1 MAPCLLRRRALTER
15 HSSGHNGDAGLVRH
29 GDDLLVETG
38 DRGQAVEAGQQ
49 LVVTDLVPAV
59 VGMRLQA
66 QRDEAEFMATHDV
79 LTGLPNRAYL
89 HTRMQQTLAR
99 ANGKSHV
106 RNLEPEDLAALTI
119 EAAAM
124 ARRGGR
130 LYMFYAGSYNN
141 APQQVESATS
151 TVSASSE
158 AEPARNLTEDQQ
170 EQYREYCQNLRKNLE
185 LLTQPKRVYV
195 GTEDGG
201 RHYLSDE
208 EREEKIRSTNEKIS
222 KHCQE
227 K

>member
-1 MAPCLLRRRALTER
+1 MDRPDNSRFIVEMRQLIFLVLPALLLLQTATA
-15 HSSGHNGDAGLVRH
+15 SSLYKWVDENGNIVYSQSMPPPGAKVLQQPRI
-29 GDDLLVETG
+29 
-38 DRGQAVEAGQQ
+38 RG
-49 LVVTDLVPAV
+49 
-59 VGMRLQA
+59 
-66 QRDEAEFMATHDV
+66 
-79 LTGLPNRAYL
+79 L
-89 HTRMQQTLAR
+89 HTPPPPAE
-99 ANGKSHV
+99 S
-106 RNLEPEDLAALTI
+106 D
-119 EAAAM
+119 
-124 ARRGGR
+124 
-130 LYMFYAGSYNN
+130 N